1 MVNQWQRMFY
11 NGHCAESL
19 IGDNPDLTAVSASMG
34 VPGTAVHKPEELAK
48 AVEALF
54 KTEGPALLDVFI
66 PADENVYPMVPAA
79 SAWTRWYWEVKG
91 NDETTYRHSL
101 RQQTGRTDH
110 VSGLISR
117 RAINIEC
124 INAGYTEEA
133 DVTRINIVVS
143 VENRWEL
150 DQAVNQLAKLI
161 DVIKVVNL
169 DDAPFVS
176 YELAM
181 IKVKSPTPQT
191 REELTN
197 IAQLFNAKIVDV
209 QRRSLVLRLTGR
221 EDHIEALLEM
231 LKDYDIIE
239 IARTGQISLSRG
251 EEAVKDM

>member
-1 MVNQWQRMFY
+1 MTKQ
-11 NGHCAESL
+11 HL
-19 IGDNPDLTAVSASMG
+19 
-34 VPGTAVHKPEELAK
+34 
-48 AVEALF
+48 
-54 KTEGPALLDVFI
+54 ALLCDNKPGVL
-66 PADENVYPMVPAA
+66 
-79 SAWTRWYWEVKG
+79 T
-91 NDETTYRHSL
+91 
-101 RQQTGRTDH
+101 H
-110 VSGLISR
+110 VAGLISR

-124 INAGYTEEA
+124 INAGYTEES

-181 IKVKSPTPQT
+181 IKIRSLTPEI

-197 IAQLFNAKIVDV
+197 IANLFKAKIVDV
-209 QRRSLVLRLTGR
+209 QLHSLTMRITGR
-221 EDHIEALLEM
+221 EDRIEALLEM
-231 LKDYDIIE
+231 LKDYEIIE

-251 EEAVKDM
+251 ETAVKDM

>member
-1 MVNQWQRMFY
+1 MMRQ
-11 NGHCAESL
+11 HIAILC
-19 IGDNPDLTAVSASMG
+19 DNKPGVLT
-34 VPGTAVHKPEELAK
+34 
-48 AVEALF
+48 
-54 KTEGPALLDVFI
+54 
-66 PADENVYPMVPAA
+66 
-79 SAWTRWYWEVKG
+79 
-91 NDETTYRHSL
+91 
-101 RQQTGRTDH
+101 H

-181 IKVKSPTPQT
+181 IKVKSPDP
-191 REELTN
+191 RR
-197 IAQLFNAKIVDV
+197 IDKYRSAV
-209 QRRSLVLRLTGR
+209 QRQDCRRPAPFPGPAPDGPGRPYRGPSGNAERL
-221 EDHIEALLEM
+221 
-231 LKDYDIIE
+231 
-239 IARTGQISLSRG
+239 
-251 EEAVKDM
+251 

>member
-1 MVNQWQRMFY
+1 MTRQ
-11 NGHCAESL
+11 HL
-19 IGDNPDLTAVSASMG
+19 
-34 VPGTAVHKPEELAK
+34 
-48 AVEALF
+48 
-54 KTEGPALLDVFI
+54 ALLCDNKPGVL
-66 PADENVYPMVPAA
+66 
-79 SAWTRWYWEVKG
+79 T
-91 NDETTYRHSL
+91 
-101 RQQTGRTDH
+101 H
-110 VSGLISR
+110 VAGLISR

-124 INAGYTEEA
+124 INAGYTEES

-181 IKVKSPTPQT
+181 IKIRSLTPEI

-197 IAQLFNAKIVDV
+197 IANLFNAKIVDV
-209 QRRSLVLRLTGR
+209 QRNSLTMRITGR
-221 EDHIEALLEM
+221 EDRIEALLEM
-231 LKDYDIIE
+231 LKDYEIIE

-251 EEAVKDM
+251 ETAVKDM

>member
-1 MVNQWQRMFY
+1 MTRQ
-11 NGHCAESL
+11 HLTLLC
-19 IGDNPDLTAVSASMG
+19 DNKPGVLT
-34 VPGTAVHKPEELAK
+34 
-48 AVEALF
+48 
-54 KTEGPALLDVFI
+54 
-66 PADENVYPMVPAA
+66 
-79 SAWTRWYWEVKG
+79 
-91 NDETTYRHSL
+91 
-101 RQQTGRTDH
+101 H
-110 VSGLISR
+110 VAGLISR

-124 INAGYTEEA
+124 INAGYTEES

-181 IKVKSPTPQT
+181 IKIRSLTPEI

-197 IAQLFNAKIVDV
+197 IANLFKAKIVDV
-209 QRRSLVLRLTGR
+209 QRNSLTMRITGR
-221 EDHIEALLEM
+221 EDRIEALLEM
-231 LKDYDIIE
+231 LKDYEIIE

-251 EEAVKDM
+251 EPAVKDM

>member
-1 MVNQWQRMFY
+1 MTRQ
-11 NGHCAESL
+11 HL
-19 IGDNPDLTAVSASMG
+19 
-34 VPGTAVHKPEELAK
+34 
-48 AVEALF
+48 
-54 KTEGPALLDVFI
+54 ALLCDNKPGVL
-66 PADENVYPMVPAA
+66 
-79 SAWTRWYWEVKG
+79 T
-91 NDETTYRHSL
+91 
-101 RQQTGRTDH
+101 H
-110 VSGLISR
+110 VAGLISC

-124 INAGYTEEA
+124 INAGYTEES

-181 IKVKSPTPQT
+181 IKIRSLTPEI

-197 IAQLFNAKIVDV
+197 IANLFKAKIVDV
-209 QRRSLVLRLTGR
+209 QRNSLTMRITGR
-221 EDHIEALLEM
+221 EDRIEALLEM
-231 LKDYDIIE
+231 LKDYEIIE

-251 EEAVKDM
+251 EPAVKDM

>member
-1 MVNQWQRMFY
+1 MMMKQ
-11 NGHCAESL
+11 HLAIL
-19 IGDNPDLTAVSASMG
+19 ADNKPGVLT
-34 VPGTAVHKPEELAK
+34 
-48 AVEALF
+48 
-54 KTEGPALLDVFI
+54 
-66 PADENVYPMVPAA
+66 
-79 SAWTRWYWEVKG
+79 
-91 NDETTYRHSL
+91 
-101 RQQTGRTDH
+101 H
-110 VSGLISR
+110 VAGLISR

-124 INAGYTEEA
+124 INAGYTEEP

-181 IKVKSPTPQT
+181 IKVKYETPTV

-197 IAQLFNAKIVDV
+197 IAQLFHAKVVDV
-209 QRRSLVLRLTGR
+209 QKHSLVLRLTGR
-221 EDHIEALLEM
+221 EDHIEAMLHMLE
-231 LKDYDIIE
+231 DYTIIE

-251 EEAVKDM
+251 PTPVKQM

>member
-1 MVNQWQRMFY
+1 MTKQ
-11 NGHCAESL
+11 HL
-19 IGDNPDLTAVSASMG
+19 
-34 VPGTAVHKPEELAK
+34 
-48 AVEALF
+48 
-54 KTEGPALLDVFI
+54 ALLCDNKPGVL
-66 PADENVYPMVPAA
+66 
-79 SAWTRWYWEVKG
+79 T
-91 NDETTYRHSL
+91 
-101 RQQTGRTDH
+101 H
-110 VSGLISR
+110 VAGLISR

-124 INAGYTEEA
+124 INAGYTEES

-181 IKVKSPTPQT
+181 IKIRSLTPEI

-197 IAQLFNAKIVDV
+197 IANLFKAKIVDV
-209 QRRSLVLRLTGR
+209 QRNSLTMRITGR
-221 EDHIEALLEM
+221 EDRIEALLEM
-231 LKDYDIIE
+231 LKDYEIIE

-251 EEAVKDM
+251 EPAVKDM

>member
-1 MVNQWQRMFY
+1 MTRQ
-11 NGHCAESL
+11 HL
-19 IGDNPDLTAVSASMG
+19 
-34 VPGTAVHKPEELAK
+34 
-48 AVEALF
+48 
-54 KTEGPALLDVFI
+54 ALLCDNKPGVL
-66 PADENVYPMVPAA
+66 
-79 SAWTRWYWEVKG
+79 T
-91 NDETTYRHSL
+91 
-101 RQQTGRTDH
+101 H
-110 VSGLISR
+110 VAGLISR

-124 INAGYTEEA
+124 INAGYTEES

-181 IKVKSPTPQT
+181 IKIRSLTPES

-197 IAQLFNAKIVDV
+197 IANLFKAKIVDV
-209 QRRSLVLRLTGR
+209 QRNSLTMRITGR
-221 EDHIEALLEM
+221 EDRIEALLEM
-231 LKDYDIIE
+231 LKDYEIIE

-251 EEAVKDM
+251 EPAVKDM